1 MVQKNKKKYTR
12 KKKKDDWKK
21 ELGSDP
27 FREGNCVFTGELYE
41 CEVPT
46 DGLNR
51 WSAGETIQTAMPKV
65 SADDREFLISGI
77 SPKGWSSTFG

>member
-1 MVQKNKKKYTR
+1 MIGQKNLVATPSE
-12 KKKKDDWKK
+12 K
-21 ELGSDP
+21 EGLTKIS
-27 FREGNCVFTGELYE
+27 GNCVFTGELYE

-46 DGLNR
+46 EGLKR